1 MDIFDTVRITVIFLE
16 VILFV
21 IIAIDLYNLLN
32 LKLNNILKFIV
43 YILFIVCTLFLEID
57 GFLIWYKG

>member
-1 MDIFDTVRITVIFLE
+1 MDIFDTVRITVIVLE